1 MDHKR
6 KEFQQW
12 LMDHLEDQNL
22 IAIVQRV
29 LQYLEKEKE
38 KKLVGI

>member
-1 MDHKR
+1 
-6 KEFQQW
+6 
-12 LMDHLEDQNL
+12 MDHLEDQNL